1 LAPHPSLGKYVSTR
15 MDTRSNSITVTAY
28 DRTHADRICQL
39 HQIPRENSTPFEIE
53 ALHLRPRG
61 TSRGVIRVDPVGTNE
76 SLKDNVDCEHAA
88 VLDVKRMGR
97 SNFAIVSF
105 DTPRLPKTVRYFTEL
120 CSVSPYVPR
129 TLVCFHCHKDGHLQ
143 GHCPNAAVCKTCGK
157 QQHEGACATPAAYC
171 TLCTAD
177 GHLATDP
184 KCPEPERRL
193 EENKKCTSRRHVAAR
208 RRTANAAAAPA
219 MYHLRC
225 PVNFATSCT
234 SATPVAGTTYAT
246 ATSGKPKR
254 SKKASA
260 RTKQEVQELTTRICE
275 LQQRLEELYQVQ
287 KEQEQEKRGSTNSSS
302 AKRGVK
308 DISNL
313 AFSTTLPKAAVF
325 VRKDIHHCQID
336 TTSFGTEYQEVVAV
350 RIHLARGRALLVASA
365 YVRPGGGRNRSD
377 NYQWLSR
384 LRTLYPLDEEEANDA
399 DLFLINDLDY
409 PTRLGLHSGQ
419 RNTTPDLTWATRET
433 IREWRC
439 NGDPWSS
446 DHFPRRKKVTY
457 VDWEKYREFI
467 QESEEASFHVKI
479 LQASA
484 LATRSIELDAET
496 PAPDKHLLNLW
507 TTREQ
512 LHDQYVQRDKTH
524 TDLVRVRHKTAQI
537 RRHSRHLETGLRK
550 LWGTYQALSDKK
562 KTQGVVETVLLTQG
576 MSHLEFEEEAANTF
590 FPQPART
597 PPASIYEP
605 EPVNET
611 NELETPFTPAELHTA
626 LEQVRV
632 QSAPGKDGVTWTM
645 LWNLPAQEKETL
657 LDTVNEIWVSG
668 QLPPWMK
675 HAVVVPIPKAVK
687 RPNEIPNLRPMSLT
701 STICKLLER
710 LCLNRLNHHLEEVS
724 FFFHP
729 HQTGFRPNLS
739 TQDSIYLLRRLL
751 STKRGR
757 RQTVPSILVAVD
769 LKKAFDSVTH
779 EALIRDLRE
788 AYSGKRML
796 NIIKSFLCNR
806 TFEVRSGRTE
816 PKQFSSCVGVPQGA
830 ILSPLLFNLELIHG
844 IRFTLYADD
853 ITIWESA
860 VAAIQA
866 ALAALHDYLRA
877 TGMKISV
884 EKTQHILLGGSA
896 AEQAKVTL
904 TIGGA
909 SITRS
914 DTGWIRILGIPISER
929 GGAVEW
935 LKQLTPTWKKIVHII
950 KRISNKFGGA
960 TSKIA
965 RTLVYAVL
973 VSRATYGAVCFQ
985 LTKTQVKKLETLY
998 RAALRVITGLPRH
1011 TRVEE
1016 LYHYGRLPPL
1026 RDIIQDCREGTQD
1039 RRLLTL
1045 QGQRLLLSDD
1055 PTMAAILD
1063 EVPPHVPPW
1072 KDFPVT
1078 DGRPLSRKTNAQR
1091 YGPQRAT
1098 IARALNEPSTDSA
1111 EMRLFTDASWNPHTQ
1126 IAAIVARTEDGCHRR
1141 QNCRLDET
1149 PSTTEVELRAL
1160 QAGINWILTDPRIVS
1175 EQTKTITI
1183 YTDSSTAIRALLGP
1197 PRVGT
1202 TEYAIKNGCRIIKA
1216 QKDVAVKI
1224 QWVPGH
1230 SGQADNEAAH
1240 DLASEACTS
1249 RRSQGVPIYRPSLD
1263 HSPEEER
1270 RRRKQ
1275 IRKSRLKDHVPPLE
1289 NPLPRGLPR
1298 GAQVLVVNART
1309 GFAITEDRM
1318 AKWRYNQLCH
1328 QEGDPPPPPV
1338 KRCSSCSADQAPTI
1352 RHLIWECDGLKDV
1365 REKHRPPGDPLQI
1378 DERKTDAHFWSDPP
1392 ETVSRSKL
1400 PLLELDKAG
1409 RTCRRPYPY
1418 HRAHITNSEGG
1429 VHVRHRFIPFACL
1442 AARRGTHSD
1451 SHRPRSAPTLS
1462 KCASVSVRDA
1472 TRIRVLNGVG
1482 LKALW
1487 RLC

>member
-1 LAPHPSLGKYVSTR
+1 
-15 MDTRSNSITVTAY
+15 M
-28 DRTHADRICQL
+28 
-39 HQIPRENSTPFEIE
+39 
-53 ALHLRPRG
+53 
-61 TSRGVIRVDPVGTNE
+61 
-76 SLKDNVDCEHAA
+76 
-88 VLDVKRMGR
+88 
-97 SNFAIVSF
+97 
-105 DTPRLPKTVRYFTEL
+105 
-120 CSVSPYVPR
+120 
-129 TLVCFHCHKDGHLQ
+129 
-143 GHCPNAAVCKTCGK
+143 
-157 QQHEGACATPAAYC
+157 
-171 TLCTAD
+171 
-177 GHLATDP
+177 
-184 KCPEPERRL
+184 
-193 EENKKCTSRRHVAAR
+193 
-208 RRTANAAAAPA
+208 
-219 MYHLRC
+219 
-225 PVNFATSCT
+225 
-234 SATPVAGTTYAT
+234 
-246 ATSGKPKR
+246 
-254 SKKASA
+254 
-260 RTKQEVQELTTRICE
+260 
-275 LQQRLEELYQVQ
+275 
-287 KEQEQEKRGSTNSSS
+287 
-302 AKRGVK
+302 
-308 DISNL
+308 
-313 AFSTTLPKAAVF
+313 
-325 VRKDIHHCQID
+325 
-336 TTSFGTEYQEVVAV
+336 

-365 YVRPGGGRNRSD
+365 YVRPGGGRNQSD

-384 LRTLYPLDEEEANDA
+384 LRTLYPLDEVVVGGDFNAASISWGYKWTSPRGRRLEEEANDA

-409 PTRLGLHSGQ
+409 PSRLGLHSGQ

-446 DHFPRRKKVTY
+446 DHFPVWLELQGRVAERRKKVTY
-457 VDWEKYREFI
+457 VDWEKYCEFI

-479 LQASA
+479 LQASV

-512 LHDQYVQRDKTH
+512 QHDQYVTRGKTH

-537 RRHSRHLETGLRK
+537 RRHSRHLGRQRWEEHCASFAKETGLRK

-576 MSHLEFEEEAANTF
+576 MSHEEFEEEAANTF

-626 LEQVRV
+626 LEQVRG

-645 LWNLPAQEKETL
+645 LRNLPAQKKETL

-675 HAVVVPIPKAVK
+675 HAVVVPIPKAGK
-687 RPNEIPNLRPMSLT
+687 RPNEIPNLRPVSLT

-757 RQTVPSILVAVD
+757 RRTVPSILVAVD

-788 AYSGKRML
+788 AYPGKRML

-806 TFEVRSGRTE
+806 NFEVRSGRTE

-830 ILSPLLFNLELIHG
+830 ILSPLLFNVVMTGLTRKLELIHG

-853 ITIWESA
+853 ITIWTEAEDHEDIESA

-877 TGMKISV
+877 TGMKIPM
-884 EKTQHILLGGSA
+884 EKTQYILLGGSA

-904 TIGGA
+904 TIGDA
-909 SITRS
+909 SIKRS
-914 DTGWIRILGIPISER
+914 DTGWIRILGIPNSER
-929 GGAVEW
+929 GGAAEW

-960 TSKIA
+960 TFEIA

-973 VSRATYGAVCFQ
+973 VSRTTYGAVCFQ
-985 LTKTQVKKLETLY
+985 LTKTQVEKLETLY

-1016 LYHYGRLPPL
+1016 LYRYGRLPPL
-1026 RDIIQDCREGTQD
+1026 RDIIQDCREGTHN

-1098 IARALNEPSTDSA
+1098 IARALNEPSTDPA
-1111 EMRLFTDASWNPHTQ
+1111 EMRLFTVASWNPHTQ
-1126 IAAIVARTEDGCHRR
+1126 IAAIVARTEDGYHRR
-1141 QNCRLDET
+1141 QNYRLDET
-1149 PSTTEVELRAL
+1149 PSTTEVELQAL
-1160 QAGINWILTDPRIVS
+1160 QVGINWILMDPRIVS

-1183 YTDSSTAIRALLGP
+1183 YTDSSAAIRALLGP

-1289 NPLPRGLPR
+1289 NPFPRGLPR
-1298 GAQVLVVNART
+1298 GAQVLVVKART
-1309 GFAITEDRM
+1309 GFAITEDMM

-1338 KRCSSCSADQAPTI
+1338 KRCSSCSADKAPTI
-1352 RHLIWECDGLKDV
+1352 RHLIWECDGLKYV
-1365 REKHRPPGDPLQI
+1365 REKHRQPGVTSYEEWVTPVQDQKNDL
-1378 DERKTDAHFWSDPP
+1378 A
-1392 ETVSRSKL
+1392 
-1400 PLLELDKAG
+1400 
-1409 RTCRRPYPY
+1409 RPV
-1418 HRAHITNSEGG
+1418 E
-1429 VHVRHRFIPFACL
+1429 F
-1442 AARRGTHSD
+1442 
-1451 SHRPRSAPTLS
+1451 
-1462 KCASVSVRDA
+1462 
-1472 TRIRVLNGVG
+1472 
-1482 LKALW
+1482 
-1487 RLC
+1487 RL

>member
-1 LAPHPSLGKYVSTR
+1 MASDMETDAPQDSRAPSLETKKRKFQNDGEDSVSLTPESEEDNAGWTDVQRRRRLPAKRSTATAERLTKNKFLVLIRPRGQHPITEIPKSDLGRALIQLAPHPSLGKYVSTR
-15 MDTRSNSITVTAY
+15 MDARSNSITVTAY
-28 DRTHADRICQL
+28 DSTHADRICQL
-39 HQIPRENSTPFEIE
+39 HQIKRENSTPFEIE

-61 TSRGVIRVDPVGTNE
+61 TSRGVIRVDPVDTNE
-76 SLKDNVDCEHAA
+76 SLKDNVDCKHAA

-105 DTPRLPKTVRYFTEL
+105 DTPRLPKMVRYFTEL

-129 TLVCFHCHKDGHLQ
+129 TLVCFHCLKDGHLQ
-143 GHCPNAAVCKTCGK
+143 KHCPNAAVCKTCGK

-171 TLCTAD
+171 TLCTAE

-184 KCPEPERRL
+184 KCPERERRL
-193 EENKKCTSRRHVAAR
+193 DENKSRTERRSRSRSR

-219 MYHLRC
+219 HVSSPMPSDLSTDFPPLSPDAPLTPVTTKGSYRS
-225 PVNFATSCT
+225 PARKAVNFATSCT

-260 RTKQEVQELTTRICE
+260 RTKQEIQELTTRICPPTIVA
-275 LQQRLEELYQVQ
+275 Q
-287 KEQEQEKRGSTNSSS
+287 
-302 AKRGVK
+302 
-308 DISNL
+308 
-313 AFSTTLPKAAVF
+313 AAVF

-384 LRTLYPLDEEEANDA
+384 LRTLYPLDEVVVGGDFNAANTSWGYKWTSPRGRRLEEEANDA

-484 LATRSIELDAET
+484 LATCSIELDAET

-512 LHDQYVQRDKTH
+512 LHDQYVQRGKTH

-537 RRHSRHLETGLRK
+537 RRHSRHLGRQRWEEHCASFGKETGLRK

-576 MSHLEFEEEAANTF
+576 MSHEEFEEEAANTF

-597 PPASIYEP
+597 PPPASIYEP

-611 NELETPFTPAELHTA
+611 NELETTFTPAELHTA
-626 LEQVRV
+626 LEQ
-632 QSAPGKDGVTWTM
+632 A
-645 LWNLPAQEKETL
+645 
-657 LDTVNEIWVSG
+657 
-668 QLPPWMK
+668 
-675 HAVVVPIPKAVK
+675 
-687 RPNEIPNLRPMSLT
+687 
-701 STICKLLER
+701 
-710 LCLNRLNHHLEEVS
+710 
-724 FFFHP
+724 
-729 HQTGFRPNLS
+729 
-739 TQDSIYLLRRLL
+739 
-751 STKRGR
+751 
-757 RQTVPSILVAVD
+757 
-769 LKKAFDSVTH
+769 
-779 EALIRDLRE
+779 
-788 AYSGKRML
+788 
-796 NIIKSFLCNR
+796 
-806 TFEVRSGRTE
+806 RTE
-816 PKQFSSCVGVPQGA
+816 
-830 ILSPLLFNLELIHG
+830 
-844 IRFTLYADD
+844 
-853 ITIWESA
+853 
-860 VAAIQA
+860 
-866 ALAALHDYLRA
+866 
-877 TGMKISV
+877 V
-884 EKTQHILLGGSA
+884 E
-896 AEQAKVTL
+896 
-904 TIGGA
+904 
-909 SITRS
+909 
-914 DTGWIRILGIPISER
+914 
-929 GGAVEW
+929 
-935 LKQLTPTWKKIVHII
+935 
-950 KRISNKFGGA
+950 
-960 TSKIA
+960 
-965 RTLVYAVL
+965 
-973 VSRATYGAVCFQ
+973 
-985 LTKTQVKKLETLY
+985 KLETLY

-1016 LYHYGRLPPL
+1016 LYRYGRLPPL

-1039 RRLLTL
+1039 RRLFTL

-1098 IARALNEPSTDSA
+1098 IARTLNEPSTDPA
-1111 EMRLFTDASWNPHTQ
+1111 EMRLFTGASWNPHTQ

-1141 QNCRLDET
+1141 QNYRLDET

-1160 QAGINWILTDPRIVS
+1160 QVGINWILTDPRIVS

-1298 GAQVLVVNART
+1298 GAQVLVVKART
-1309 GFAITEDRM
+1309 GFAITEDMM
-1318 AKWRYNQLCH
+1318 AKWRYSQLCH

-1365 REKHRPPGDPLQI
+1365 REKHRPPGVTSYEEWVTPVQDQ
-1378 DERKTDAHFWSDPP
+1378 KTTLLALWS
-1392 ETVSRSKL
+1392 
-1400 PLLELDKAG
+1400 
-1409 RTCRRPYPY
+1409 
-1418 HRAHITNSEGG
+1418 
-1429 VHVRHRFIPFACL
+1429 FACE
-1442 AARRGTHSD
+1442 ASIVRRT
-1451 SHRPRSAPTLS
+1451 
-1462 KCASVSVRDA
+1462 
-1472 TRIRVLNGVG
+1472 
-1482 LKALW
+1482 
-1487 RLC
+1487 